1 MVELQQQG
9 RLRSIGVSNFT
20 EAHLREIA
28 DATGVMPAVNQVE
41 MHPYF
46 PQVALRANHAELG
59 VVTESWSPLGD
70 PRVFDEPAVIE
81 AARAHG
87 VTPAQTVL
95 RWQTQLGAV
104 PIPKSANR
112 SRQQQNADLFGFE
125 LTADE
130 LADITALGRPD
141 GRLFGGEPDHH
152 EEM

>member
-1 MVELQQQG
+1 
-9 RLRSIGVSNFT
+9 
-20 EAHLREIA
+20 
-28 DATGVMPAVNQVE
+28 
-41 MHPYF
+41 
-46 PQVALRANHAELG
+46 
-59 VVTESWSPLGD
+59 
-70 PRVFDEPAVIE
+70 
-81 AARAHG
+81 
-87 VTPAQTVL
+87 
-95 RWQTQLGAV
+95 V